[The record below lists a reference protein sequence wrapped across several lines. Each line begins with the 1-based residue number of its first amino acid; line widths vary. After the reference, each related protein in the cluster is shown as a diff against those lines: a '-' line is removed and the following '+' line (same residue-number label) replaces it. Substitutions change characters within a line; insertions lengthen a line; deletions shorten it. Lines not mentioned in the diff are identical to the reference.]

1 MITYPSTTSQ
11 IPGYYSYT
19 YTLKGNVINDEFDNV
34 NPDEVNQTIS
44 ITIQNGQNISV
55 TIRELDKKTEY
66 IVIKNYGANAVD
78 LTGWKIVSVR
88 GNQSFT
94 FPVFSLAAG
103 AEVKIG
109 D

>member
-1 MITYPSTTSQ
+1 M
-11 IPGYYSYT
+11 
-19 YTLKGNVINDEFDNV
+19 INDEFDNV

-44 ITIQNGQNISV
+44 ITSQNGQNISV
-55 TIRELDKKTEY
+55 TIRELDKTEY

-94 FPVFSLAAG
+94 FPVFSLAVG
-103 AEVKIG
+103 AAVKIG
-109 D
+109 DSAN